1 MPTTPELSAGQEALR
16 TVSVALLLV
25 GGAAVASGLGFLKRL
40 RGRRNEKPSRRHL
53 VLGVAMLAGGLV
65 AIAFQ
70 RDPPAEV
77 ITTERFS
84 AMRMPAISVDAPPP
98 WRLLYDAQSG
108 RLFAHRPDG
117 KLMIETSFLTDAADG
132 VTVLNKLFDEYAKM
146 GMQPAA
152 APFGVSFDGLQGSGK
167 LGIAGR
173 GSSAIWV
180 IERPGKLFTIAVCTS
195 ESGHDAQTACDPVL
209 STLKWRP
216 VGGST

>member
-16 TVSVALLLV
+16 TVSLALLLV

-40 RGRRNEKPSRRHL
+40 RGRGNEKPSRRHL
-53 VLGVAMLAGGLV
+53 VLGIAMLAGGLV

-70 RDPPAEV
+70 RDPPSEV
-77 ITTERFS
+77 ITTERFFS
-84 AMRMPAISVDAPPP
+84 IRMPAISVEAPPP

-108 RLFAHRPDG
+108 RLFAHRPEA
-117 KLMIETSFLTDAADG
+117 KLMIETSFITDADG
-132 VTVLNKLFDEYAKM
+132 VTVLNKLFDEYVKM

-152 APFGVSFDGLQGSGK
+152 APFGVSFDGLAGTGK

-180 IERPGKLFTIAVCTS
+180 IERPGKMFTIAVCTS
-195 ESGHDAQTACDPVL
+195 ESGHDAQTACDGVL

-216 VGGST
+216 VGAK

>member
-16 TVSVALLLV
+16 TVSLALLLV

-40 RGRRNEKPSRRHL
+40 RGRGNEKPSRRHL
-53 VLGVAMLAGGLV
+53 VLGIAMLVGGLV

-70 RDPPAEV
+70 RDPPAEI

-84 AMRMPAISVDAPPP
+84 SLRMPAISIDAPPP

-108 RLFAHRPDG
+108 RLFAHRPDA
-117 KLMIETSFLTDAADG
+117 KLMLETSLIADAADG
-132 VTVLNKLFDEYAKM
+132 VTVLNKLFDEYTKM
-146 GMQPAA
+146 GMAQAGAA
-152 APFGVSFDGLQGSGK
+152 FGVSFDGVPGTGK
-167 LGIAGR
+167 LGTAGR

-180 IERPGKLFTIAVCTS
+180 IERPGKLFTVVVCTS
-195 ESGHDAQTACDPVL
+195 EAGHDAQTACDPVL

-216 VGGST
+216 VG

>member
-16 TVSVALLLV
+16 TVSLALLLV
-25 GGAAVASGLGFLKRL
+25 GGAAVASGLGVLKRL
-40 RGRRNEKPSRRHL
+40 RGRATEKPSRRHL
-53 VLGVAMLAGGLV
+53 VLGIAMLVGGLV

-70 RDPPAEV
+70 RDPPSEV
-77 ITTERFS
+77 ITTERFFS
-84 AMRMPAISVDAPPP
+84 SRMPAISVGAPAP

-108 RLFAHRPDG
+108 RLFAHRPDA
-117 KLMIETSFLTDAADG
+117 KLMIETSFITDAAEG

-146 GMQPAA
+146 GMAPSG
-152 APFGVSFDGLQGSGK
+152 APFGVSFDGLQGTGK

-180 IERPGKLFTIAVCTS
+180 IERPGKMFTIAVCTS
-195 ESGHDAQTACDPVL
+195 ETGHDAQTACDPVL

-216 VGGST
+216 VGST